1 MRLNL
6 LSEEK
11 SVSAGS
17 LFHVLITRSQKKVVR
32 IFLLFDFLNNL
43 YLWPL
48 VCDTVE
54 NSKRSFA
61 FTTTYLD
68 TAHGPLH
75 GVPKERHAKLATIIL
90 STLTDFQVFFL
101 TESFPAKFAVNLIV
115 EASCGNVISR
125 KDECSVKQLQVGCKL
140 VGPKEPCNLD
150 GGQDSGVTSHRK
162 PRQCQGGRSPK
173 RGPK

>member
-32 IFLLFDFLNNL
+32 IFRLFDFLNNL

-101 TESFPAKFAVNLIV
+101 TERFPAKFAVNLIV
-115 EASCGNVISR
+115 EASCVM
-125 KDECSVKQLQVGCKL
+125 
-140 VGPKEPCNLD
+140 
-150 GGQDSGVTSHRK
+150 
-162 PRQCQGGRSPK
+162 
-173 RGPK
+173 